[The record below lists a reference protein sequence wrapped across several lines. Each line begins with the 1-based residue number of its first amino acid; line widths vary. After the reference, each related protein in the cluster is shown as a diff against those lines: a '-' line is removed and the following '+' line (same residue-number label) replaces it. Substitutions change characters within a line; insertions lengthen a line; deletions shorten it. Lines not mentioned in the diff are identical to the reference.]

1 MKKVALYAVAA
12 AAMMCATSA
21 GAITY
26 VADRAVG
33 SGSVNLSITTD
44 DTIGALNS
52 SNIVDWKIVVTQ
64 GSDVFSIEG
73 PGGANNSQ
81 RLISFG
87 LSATTTNLLFNFA
100 SGGYALFQAPFIGSG
115 QTFWCVQSG
124 SCFDSAGPA
133 EGLLASGNFSNYTR
147 QVYSGTQVIASVSGA
162 TGAVPE
168 PATWAL
174 MIGGFGLAGAALR
187 RRRSLAVFAA

>member
-1 MKKVALYAVAA
+1 LYAVAA
-12 AAMMCATSA
+12 AAIMSATSA

-33 SGSVNLSITTD
+33 TGSVNLSITTD

-52 SNIVDWKIVVTQ
+52 SNIVDWRIVVTQ

-87 LSATTTNLLFNFA
+87 LSATTTNLLFDFA
-100 SGGYALFQAPFIGSG
+100 SGGYALFQAPYVGSG

-124 SCFDSAGPA
+124 SCFDNSGGS
-133 EGLLASGNFSNYTR
+133 EGLLAKSDFDGYTR
-147 QVYSGTQVIASVSGA
+147 QTYSGTQVIASVSGA

-187 RRRSLAVFAA
+187 SNRRRAAIA